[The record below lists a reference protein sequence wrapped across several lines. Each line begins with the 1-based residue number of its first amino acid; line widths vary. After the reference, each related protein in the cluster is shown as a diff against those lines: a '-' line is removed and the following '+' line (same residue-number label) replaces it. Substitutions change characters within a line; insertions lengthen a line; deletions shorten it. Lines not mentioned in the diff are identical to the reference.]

1 MASKIQKTIELRD
14 IDPRLLFGA
23 DHTHLGIIEDEI
35 DVEISSR
42 GDWINIM
49 GDPDNVK
56 KAEKIIYDIID
67 HVKATGELDNRYILY
82 SIAIIKDEGIAPSR
96 EVDGNS
102 GIVTSLSTQKIIKPR
117 TVGQKNYLDLIE
129 SKDIVFAIGPAGTGK
144 TYLAVAMAVQ
154 AFKAR
159 RVSRIILT
167 RPAVE
172 AGESLGFLPGD
183 IRAKVD
189 PYLRPLYDALQDMLP
204 FERIKKLMEL
214 GVIEIAPLA
223 FMRGRTLNNAFV
235 ILDEAQNTT
244 NPQMFM
250 FLTRLGEGSKAVI
263 TGDITQI
270 DLENKRASGLPPVEK
285 KLGHIKGIGFIELTE
300 KDVVRHRLVQDI
312 IKAYEKSSASRRTGK
327 GKTK

>member
-1 MASKIQKTIELRD
+1 MVSKIQRTIELKD
-14 IDPRLLFGA
+14 IDPRLLFGT
-23 DHTHLGIIEDEI
+23 DHTHLGIIEDEM
-35 DVEISSR
+35 DVEITSR
-42 GDWINIM
+42 GDWINIK
-49 GDPDNVK
+49 GEPENVR
-56 KAEKIIYDIID
+56 KAEKIINDIID

-82 SIAIIKDEGIAPSR
+82 SIAIIKDEDIAPSR

-102 GIVTSLSTQKIIKPR
+102 GVVTSSSTQKVIKPR
-117 TVGQKNYLDLIE
+117 TVGQKNYVDLME
-129 SKDIVFAIGPAGTGK
+129 SKDIVFSIGPAGTGK
-144 TYLAVAMAVQ
+144 TYLAVAMAVR

-159 RVSRIILT
+159 QVARIILT

-172 AGESLGFLPGD
+172 AGENLGFLPGD

-204 FERIKKLMEL
+204 FEKIKKLMEL

-244 NPQMFM
+244 DPQMFM

-270 DLENKRASGLPPVEK
+270 DLERRNASGLLPVK
-285 KLGHIKGIGFIELTE
+285 KRLGHIKGIGFIELTK
-300 KDVVRHRLVQDI
+300 KDIVRHRLVQDI
-312 IKAYEKSSASRRTGK
+312 IRAYEKATAAKKARKEKS
-327 GKTK
+327 